1 MAEKVEIIEI
11 DAGTATKTLKE
22 LKDEVKDLRRQLD
35 DCEIGSDKFAKTLD
49 ELTAAQTELK
59 NATKSNNEALEGSY
73 DALTQKMAELKKI
86 WKSTNDEV
94 TRQDIGHQIAS
105 INDQLKEMDASIGNY
120 QRNVGNYGSAFDGVT
135 LKIEEGCARF
145 DRFNNASR
153 SIIGSFDLVEGG
165 LKAIGVESE
174 EVNEMMDKMQGLMI
188 MTNGL
193 ASIKEGVQ
201 AFNTMRVAVQ
211 GTTVAQHGLNAA
223 MKANP
228 IGAIIAVVMAAVAAF
243 TALVGWMNKAGDS
256 SESLKEK
263 NDQLTESFAKQN
275 EELDYNLRLMKAK
288 GASEL
293 QVLKAEYEG
302 KLKIANNALA
312 EYRKMHAE
320 ATDTKRWLGLANS
333 ISDDEQERLDA
344 AYKKYTDLHAEYK
357 KAVDNYNLAVIE
369 SNRERAEQEIADGEA
384 AKQRAREVADAK
396 IAEERRAIAEINKLY
411 HEQAKERSEYWLNDL
426 QLQLLRAEEWAEAE
440 KEVVRKQYA
449 NKLITEEEY
458 LNQIFEIDKIFWDKK
473 LKIEEEAHALS
484 EKFFEDEATAF
495 VVAEKKKQDALDETA
510 AKVDKVSWKTME
522 MGDKMQA
529 AAGLAST
536 AFGQTSQ
543 LLNTLA
549 QTQDKTTKEGFESY
563 KKLSIGA
570 AVMSMLQ
577 GIISSWTSAMSLPA
591 PISFITGGIMSA
603 ATATLGAIQIDQIK
617 KQSFNGSS
625 SSSSSSS
632 TSMPSVNT
640 AALLSTPVNYTTEIQ
655 GAKANEDMTDTRV
668 YVVESDITDTVKKV
682 QTTESE
688 SIY

>member
-35 DCEIGSDKFAKTLD
+35 DCEIGSDKFASTLD

-59 NATKSNNEALEGSY
+59 NATKSSNEALEGSY
-73 DALTQKMAELKKI
+73 DALTAKMAELKKA
-86 WKSTNDEV
+86 WRATADEAE
-94 TRQDIGHQIAS
+94 RADLGQQIAS
-105 INDQLKEMDASIGNY
+105 INDQLKDMDASIGNY
-120 QRNVGNYGSAFDGVT
+120 QRNVGNYASAFDDVT
-135 LKIEEGCARF
+135 IKIEDGCMRF
-145 DRFNNASR
+145 DRFNGAAR

-174 EVNEMMDKMQGLMI
+174 EVNNLMDKMQGLMVI
-188 MTNGL
+188 TNGL
-193 ASIKEGVQ
+193 ASVKEGVQ

-275 EELDYNLRLMKAK
+275 DELDYNLRLMKAK

-302 KLKIANNALA
+302 KLKIANDALN

-320 ATDTKRWLGLANS
+320 ATDSKRWLGLANS
-333 ISDDEQERLDA
+333 ISDDEQEQLDA

-357 KAVDNYNLAVIE
+357 KAVDNYNLAVIQ
-369 SNRERAEQEIADGEA
+369 SNRERAEQEAADGEA
-384 AKQRAREVADAK
+384 AKQRARDVADAK
-396 IAEERRAIAEINKLY
+396 IEAERRAIAEINKLY
-411 HEQAKERSEYWLNDL
+411 HEQAKERSEYWLNEL
-426 QLQLLRAEEWAEAE
+426 QLKLLRAEEWAEEE

-458 LNQIFEIDKIFWDKK
+458 LNQIYEIDRIFADKK
-473 LKIEEEAHALS
+473 RRIYEEAELAS
-484 EKFFEDEATAF
+484 IEYFDDGTAAF
-495 VVAEKKKQDALDETA
+495 VEAEQKKQDALDDTA
-510 AKVDKVSWKTME
+510 AKVDKVSWKSME
-522 MGDKMQA
+522 MGDKLNA

-536 AFGQTSQ
+536 AFGQTAQ
-543 LLNTLA
+543 VLNTLA
-549 QTQDKTTKEGFESY
+549 NAQDKNSKEGFENY
-563 KKLSIGA
+563 KKLSYGA

-591 PISFITGGIMSA
+591 PISFITGGIMTA
-603 ATATLGAIQIDQIK
+603 ATATLGALQIDSIK
-617 KQSFNGSS
+617 RQSFNGSS
-625 SSSSSSS
+625 GS
-632 TSMPSVNT
+632 TPSASTAMPNINT
-640 AALLSTPVNYTTEIQ
+640 ASLLSTPINYTSEVK
-655 GAKANEDMTDTRV
+655 GANAVEDATDTRV
-668 YVVESDITDTVKKV
+668 YVVESDITDTVNKV
-682 QTTESE
+682 RVAEDESTF
-688 SIY
+688 